1 MISASI
7 IILHLWSMTRSRLD
21 IKSTFMYKI
30 EWIKFLFYL
39 HLRNKQQNTTMKGT
53 HLGEFEEIVLL
64 AIAALQYEAYGL
76 MIKRELEEQ
85 TARKI
90 TISAVHTACNRLEE
104 KGYLEAEYGEKSAK
118 RGGKRKKIYRVNLA
132 GQNAL
137 RSAYELRQRMWG
149 RIKPEGFQIDLS
161 C

>member
-1 MISASI
+1 
-7 IILHLWSMTRSRLD
+7 
-21 IKSTFMYKI
+21 
-30 EWIKFLFYL
+30 
-39 HLRNKQQNTTMKGT
+39 MKGT

-64 AIAALQYEAYGL
+64 AIAALQHEAYGL